1 MSNDNN
7 KYRVAVITVSD
18 KGSRGEREDTGGPLI
33 CQMFTE
39 QGYDIAFTETIPDEQ
54 DLIENTLKK
63 YSDEKQVALIATTG
77 GTGFAQRDVTPEATI
92 NVVDK
97 RVPGIPE
104 AMRMGSLK
112 YTKRAMLSRM
122 EAGIRGRTLII
133 NLPGSPKAIKENLES
148 VMEALD
154 HGIEMLISKPR
165 DCATDRE

>member
-1 MSNDNN
+1 MSINN
-7 KYRVAVITVSD
+7 YNVAVITISD

-33 CQMFTE
+33 CDLFTE
-39 QGYDIAFTETIPDEQ
+39 QGYNIAFTETIPDEQ
-54 DLIENTLKK
+54 DIIEDTLKK
-63 YSDEKQVALIATTG
+63 YSDAEKVALIATTG
-77 GTGFAQRDVTPEATI
+77 GTGFAERDVTPEATL

-112 YTKRAMLSRM
+112 YTQRAMLSRM

-148 VMEALD
+148 VMDALG
-154 HGIEMLISKPR
+154 HGLEMLVDKPR
-165 DCATDRE
+165 DCADDRK